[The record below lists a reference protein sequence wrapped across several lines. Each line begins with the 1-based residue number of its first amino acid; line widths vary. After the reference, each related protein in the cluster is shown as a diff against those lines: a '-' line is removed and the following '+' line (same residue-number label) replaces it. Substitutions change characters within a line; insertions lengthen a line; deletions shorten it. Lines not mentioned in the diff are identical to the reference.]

1 MKKQFKK
8 QLLSLSGKQIPTNGK
23 AARQIPLNKKIFNFS
38 SISSTTCRSVDERE
52 TIRTFDS

>member
-1 MKKQFKK
+1 MKNILKN
-8 QLLSLSGKQIPTNGK
+8 ITEPNTPTNGK